1 MIVNVVFPVN
11 GSRLPVHHGYSLYGA
26 LSRLLPALHDGSIV
40 FGLGLVTGQFVG
52 QGMLHLDPSLSRLR
66 LDQTDI
72 PRVLKLAGKS
82 LELDG
87 DRVRLGV
94 PHVEALTP
102 APELLSHF
110 VTIKNANEADTFVIS
125 ARKKLDEI
133 GVGGTVT
140 IPKIPN
146 GPRKGEPR
154 RQVLPVKKGVHQAV
168 LIGYAMQVSGLTA
181 DESIKVQSA
190 THWAKRHMG
199 AGFFEG
205 EEKESR
211 LSTPRGVIDF

>member
-1 MIVNVVFPVN
+1 M
-11 GSRLPVHHGYSLYGA
+11 
-26 LSRLLPALHDGSIV
+26 
-40 FGLGLVTGQFVG
+40 
-52 QGMLHLDPSLSRLR
+52 
-66 LDQTDI
+66 
-72 PRVLKLAGKS
+72 
-82 LELDG
+82 
-87 DRVRLGV
+87 

-133 GVGGTVT
+133 GVAGTVT

-199 AGFFEG
+199 AGFFVPVEEG
-205 EEKESR
+205 
-211 LSTPRGVIDF
+211 V